1 MGSLVSRRPLDI
13 LVARGQADCHC
24 CRDPRPCVSSRGGGS
39 AMHFLL
45 PARALVRLR
54 NVHEGFNPKQRGW
67 ANGRRVD
74 SRAIRLRIGTRIRQ
88 SQGQAGVKSGEQRRR
103 LDGSDKQKGSN
114 NVPNGACHQ
123 RNKSRSRQSI
133 NPGPHYSFAP
143 SLPPLF
149 RLA

>member
-13 LVARGQADCHC
+13 LVARGQADCNC
-24 CRDPRPCVSSRGGGS
+24 CRDPRPCVSSRGGDPPCIS
-39 AMHFLL
+39 SSLL
-45 PARALVRLR
+45 EHWFGFR

-67 ANGRRVD
+67 ASGRRVD

-88 SQGQAGVKSGEQRRR
+88 SQGQGGVKSGEQRRR